1 MIEGDLVEAIKVISR
16 QEIESIVNLELLL
29 ENQAE
34 AFMDVSEKRIQMTPV
49 GHLDFKEEQGEC
61 HIKSGFIEGD
71 SYFCVKIATSFFMN
85 PKAGLPTGN
94 GLMSV
99 WSKKT
104 GALLALICDEGYLTD
119 LRTALAGIL
128 ATRFVFCSIPSS
140 LGIFGT
146 GMQAYLQ
153 LKLHKHFF
161 PIKTATIW
169 GRTDESLQ
177 QFRKKAAHLGVDLTL
192 TKTPQD
198 VLAHHDL
205 ILTTT
210 ASKMPLFDARW
221 IRPGTHLTA
230 LGADGG
236 GKQELDPMLF
246 KRAQS
251 IYVDSREQCAS
262 FGDSSYAIQRGFI
275 NLDQLIPLGEAIKT
289 PMTRCTED
297 ITIADLTGIA
307 SQDIRIATWFY
318 ERLSC

>member
-1 MIEGDLVEAIKVISR
+1 MHAIKIITR
-16 QEIESIVNLELLL
+16 QDIESVVNLESLL

-61 HIKSGFIEGD
+61 HIKSGFIERD
-71 SYFCVKIATSFFMN
+71 AYFCVKIATSFFMN
-85 PKAGLPTGN
+85 PKVGLPTGN
-94 GLMSV
+94 GLMSI

-104 GALLALICDEGYLTD
+104 GSLLALICDEGYLTD

-128 ATRFVFCSIPSS
+128 ATRFVYRRVPSS

-153 LKLHKHFF
+153 LKLHKYFF

-169 GRTDESLQ
+169 GRSKESLEL
-177 QFRKKAAHLGVDLTL
+177 FREKAAHLEVDLTL
-192 TKTPQD
+192 TQTPQD
-198 VLAHHDL
+198 VLMRHDL
-205 ILTTT
+205 ILTTS
-210 ASKMPLFDARW
+210 ASKAPLFEADW
-221 IRPGTHLTA
+221 VRPGTHLTA

-236 GKQELDPMLF
+236 GKQELDPTLF
-246 KRAQS
+246 KQTRR

-262 FGDSSYAIQRGFI
+262 FGDSSYAIERGFVGM
-275 NLDQLIPLGEAIKT
+275 DQLIPLGEAIKT
-289 PMTRCTED
+289 PNARHADD
-297 ITIADLTGIA
+297 ITLADLTGIA

-318 ERLSC
+318 QRLSR